1 VRSSNWCN
9 THVRA
14 ARVRGFTL
22 VELLVVIAIIATLIG
37 LLLPAVQTAR
47 ESGRRSA
54 CMNNLKQ
61 WSLAMLARENAK
73 RSFPPGRLNCDGMV
87 QSPCS
92 ANTTSPPRSG
102 GSGFLL
108 VLHQVEQAQLG
119 DLFAKAI
126 ELGGPWTL
134 SNASS
139 AWKTPQLV
147 TAIGERPSIFVC
159 PSDASQPS
167 IPGSAIGDS
176 SIPAAGTNCYALSQ
190 GSLGPAPGAAGTN
203 QSWKQYNNGMANYLL
218 PRKVKD
224 IQDGLSK
231 TIFIGETV
239 ENHTDNGR
247 NTWSTGVRFLD
258 SMRTT
263 GCPLNTYPKSTCA
276 LAFDYYAPVVNNA
289 DFGSRH
295 PGGAVFAFVG
305 GNVTF
310 VSDNINLQA
319 YQALSTVAGG
329 ETIDVSAF

>member
-1 VRSSNWCN
+1 VAASEL
-9 THVRA
+9 VRA
-14 ARVRGFTL
+14 NSGAVRHRGFTL

-73 RSFPPGRLNCDGMV
+73 RTFPPGRLNCDGMV

-92 ANTTSPPRSG
+92 ANTTNPPRSG

-119 DLFAKAI
+119 DLFARAI

-139 AWKTPQLV
+139 AWRTPQVV
-147 TAIGERPSIFVC
+147 TALGQRPPVFAC
-159 PSDASQPS
+159 PSDTSDPT
-167 IPGSAIGDS
+167 IPGSAAGDS
-176 SIPAAGTNCYALSQ
+176 SLPLVGTSSYALSQ
-190 GSLGPAPGAAGTN
+190 GSLGPAPGNAGTN

-218 PRKVKD
+218 PRKMKD
-224 IQDGLSK
+224 IKDGTSK

-239 ENHTDNGR
+239 ENHTANGR
-247 NTWSTGVRFLD
+247 NTWSQGVRFVD

-263 GCPLNTYPKSTCA
+263 GCPLNTFPKSTCA
-276 LAFDYYAPVVNNA
+276 IAFDFYTPVVNNA
-289 DFGSRH
+289 DFGSKH